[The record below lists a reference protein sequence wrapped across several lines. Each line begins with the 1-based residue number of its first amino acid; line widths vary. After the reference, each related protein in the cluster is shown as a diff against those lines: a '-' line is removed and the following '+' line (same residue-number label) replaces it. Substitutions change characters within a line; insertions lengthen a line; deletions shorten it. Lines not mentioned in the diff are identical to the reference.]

1 MGLCRCCDLV
11 VQTLHSFGAAI
22 AKCLFHRESLWTGVD
37 QQSTIWC
44 TSEGAGQSRGYFP
57 RCGSRWLRLLHL
69 VVQVCSLNI
78 LAIDDTQKLL
88 MALKRVGYIV
98 VPLI

>member
-1 MGLCRCCDLV
+1 M
-11 VQTLHSFGAAI
+11 A
-22 AKCLFHRESLWTGVD
+22 GVD

-44 TSEGAGQSRGYFP
+44 TSEGAGQSRGHFP
-57 RCGSRWLRLLHL
+57 RCGSRWLRLLRL

-78 LAIDDTQKLL
+78 LAVDDTQDLSI
-88 MALKRVGYIV
+88 APKRVGYTV